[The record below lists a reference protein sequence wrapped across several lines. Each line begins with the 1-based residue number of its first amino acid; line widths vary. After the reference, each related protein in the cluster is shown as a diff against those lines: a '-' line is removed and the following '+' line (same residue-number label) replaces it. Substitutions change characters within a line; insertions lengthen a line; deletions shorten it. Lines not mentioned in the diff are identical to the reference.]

1 MKLRIPGR
9 KKNRKDD
16 FRADD
21 TVFDFTGA
29 KNDSKKTLAATAGF
43 GIPGAEEDSFEV
55 RVRNAEPLIRRLE
68 NEHSEMSL
76 LHHMQLNIASAAL
89 MTAMICLL
97 LVAAE
102 MPELSFYAAPGFL
115 VYMFVATM
123 DALEG
128 EKAAKVRLIIAAI
141 GVIALVAS
149 LIVFRKYII
158 NGWALIMN
166 YLYDVAEMAQA
177 YIYNRFHVGATG
189 DEDPYRCMHAAT
201 IWTSCI
207 LGVIAALPPAPVRR
221 VIAIVFAGLTMIA
234 LAYYGVIPAWVCIA
248 VIAAALVFVLARGTF
263 LSSLAVFLMVA
274 IVFGAVTFIDPG
286 ENYAISRA
294 DENFRDRF
302 ALISSYLDKGDS
314 SVDDLNELEEQMQ
327 DQQNREREESGSE
340 FMAEHKALI
349 TLLII
354 ALVIALMVV
363 TALLLLKRL
372 RARQAANRRGIDSS
386 DPKEAVTAM
395 FPYLVRWL
403 QPAGIDVEDKPFA
416 WLIPS
421 IRADISSEYADNFA
435 DMYDLWQEAAYSDHE
450 ISENSRVVMRDFL
463 DETIDMVRDQSD
475 LSSRLINTVKYA
487 L

>member
-1 MKLRIPGR
+1 MG
-9 KKNRKDD
+9 
-16 FRADD
+16 
-21 TVFDFTGA
+21 
-29 KNDSKKTLAATAGF
+29 
-43 GIPGAEEDSFEV
+43 
-55 RVRNAEPLIRRLE
+55 
-68 NEHSEMSL
+68 M
-76 LHHMQLNIASAAL
+76 
-89 MTAMICLL
+89 
-97 LVAAE
+97 
-102 MPELSFYAAPGFL
+102 
-115 VYMFVATM
+115 
-123 DALEG
+123 
-128 EKAAKVRLIIAAI
+128 
-141 GVIALVAS
+141 
-149 LIVFRKYII
+149 
-158 NGWALIMN
+158 
-166 YLYDVAEMAQA
+166 
-177 YIYNRFHVGATG
+177 
-189 DEDPYRCMHAAT
+189 YR
-201 IWTSCI
+201 
-207 LGVIAALPPAPVRR
+207 P
-221 VIAIVFAGLTMIA
+221 
-234 LAYYGVIPAWVCIA
+234 

-435 DMYDLWQEAAYSDHE
+435 DMYDLWQEDS
-450 ISENSRVVMRDFL
+450 L
-463 DETIDMVRDQSD
+463 Q
-475 LSSRLINTVKYA
+475 
-487 L
+487 